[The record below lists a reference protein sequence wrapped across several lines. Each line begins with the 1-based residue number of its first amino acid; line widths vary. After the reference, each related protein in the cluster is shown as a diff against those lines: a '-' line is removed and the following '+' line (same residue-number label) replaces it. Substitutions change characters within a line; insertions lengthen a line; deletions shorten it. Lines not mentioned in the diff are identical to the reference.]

1 MPDARDSKT
10 QGEGARWV
18 LILLVPLAAL
28 LVLAGWILGTGT
40 LGELQQSHQG
50 NAREERA
57 LLAID
62 ATPQG
67 DVALLVAALERE
79 PAAWD
84 TDTVRAVAAL
94 LARSD
99 WPPAAPPGSGRL
111 LADRAPS
118 TWDEEQRAV
127 ARELLEVLRRMRAPM
142 DASRDPGW

>member
-1 MPDARDSKT
+1 M
-10 QGEGARWV
+10 

-40 LGELQQSHQG
+40 LGQLQQSHRG
-50 NAREERA
+50 DAREERA

-62 ATPQG
+62 ATPEG

-79 PAAWD
+79 PADWD
-84 TDTVRAVAAL
+84 TGTVRAVAAL

-111 LADRAPS
+111 LADRAPA
-118 TWDEEQRAV
+118 TWDDGQRAV
-127 ARELLEVLRRMRAPM
+127 ARELLELLRRLRAPM